1 MKRGCGGCLL
11 PGSLVT
17 ADGSKWISDLHL
29 FLYLASLYLYGRLS
43 TAFSQRLDLA
53 SVQRFSAAR
62 LSLLDLIFFY
72 RLFFLLQGLG
82 LAAATNRM

>member
-29 FLYLASLYLYGRLS
+29 FISSLYLYWRLS

-53 SVQRFSAAR
+53 SVQRFSGAR